1 MRMHCCLVII
11 TILINLSRYNSSCP
25 DDVVPSFVFRSLLVL
40 RTIKNFVL
48 SRLGMPEDLPRRV
61 MIVLIAMSMVLILI
75 LNNNAFAQ
83 NNSISKLVITE
94 DKVAAMLLNSR
105 LVSTNLFN
113 KCHPNTPWEV
123 IGATYAIY
131 HLICH
136 QT

>member
-1 MRMHCCLVII
+1 MRMHCCLIII

-40 RTIKNFVL
+40 RTIKYFVL

-94 DKVAAMLLNSR
+94 GKASGDVTK
-105 LVSTNLFN
+105 
-113 KCHPNTPWEV
+113 
-123 IGATYAIY
+123 
-131 HLICH
+131 
-136 QT
+136 Q